1 MTPFELVNA
10 INKEISTYTPKLSAA
25 INKALLYYGDGSAL
39 IGVGYGKNENDEISF
54 EESESITVKT
64 DESPMVMLKVMQA
77 ADLME
82 SHSRMEADCG
92 CEARR
97 QGRPHGA
104 AVYADS
110 EQGPV
115 LMDNRAPASSQMPEV
130 LPLPRKPFL
139 KIKTIISFDICAH
152 GNLY

>member
-1 MTPFELVNA
+1 MTPFELVNT

-54 EESESITVKT
+54 EESESITVKS

-82 SHSRMEADCG
+82 SHSAWKLIVDVKPADRNGRMELRYTLIRNKA
-92 CEARR
+92 
-97 QGRPHGA
+97 
-104 AVYADS
+104 
-110 EQGPV
+110 
-115 LMDNRAPASSQMPEV
+115 L
-130 LPLPRKPFL
+130 F
-139 KIKTIISFDICAH
+139 
-152 GNLY
+152 